1 MLLYNQIICFIFQ
14 IECTLSSKS
23 NTSNPLTIE
32 AQDSAGEA
40 LSVLAKMEGDEDA
53 TELAKIL
60 TKPWLES
67 LLAAHDKIGALKTIS
82 QSNGNDDAQEA
93 LLFER
98 LSHYSEPNIKIVR
111 IGKPQFYSLR
121 IYAKKKFQKLDRKFY
136 LIKSCAIQF

>member
-1 MLLYNQIICFIFQ
+1 M
-14 IECTLSSKS
+14 
-23 NTSNPLTIE
+23 TIE

-111 IGKPQFYSLR
+111 IGKPQFYSLTTYQVNR
-121 IYAKKKFQKLDRKFY
+121 GTDNFKCHLNFSSVIEHSFLLHMFPHTYKN
-136 LIKSCAIQF
+136 

>member
-136 LIKSCAIQF
+136 LMKSCTIQF

>member
-1 MLLYNQIICFIFQ
+1 M
-14 IECTLSSKS
+14 
-23 NTSNPLTIE
+23 TIE

-111 IGKPQFYSLR
+111 IGKPQFYSLTTKV
-121 IYAKKKFQKLDRKFY
+121 ICKKKVSTIGPKLY
-136 LIKSCAIQF
+136 LIKNCTI